1 MNASAI
7 FVFFRPSSAL
17 RPPMMGAE
25 AHFRLSLLALFS
37 LACSKIHPFDVN
49 EPK

>member
-7 FVFFRPSSAL
+7 FAFFRPSSAL
-17 RPPMMGAE
+17 RPHVGAE